1 MPTSRAAPSDLI
13 SSAPL
18 GESLRALAHRGEVR
32 RYSKGTVLIE
42 EGDRGDT
49 IFIVLQGRLRA
60 FSRHPSNEREITFGI
75 YGPGEY
81 VGEMGLDGGLRSAS
95 VVAVD
100 DCSCSRVGR
109 PTLEVHIAADP
120 GFAFVLLAKVIRRAR
135 SATLSLKQIALN
147 DVYGRVKLLLEATA
161 LPQPDGSRLV
171 IDRPTHEAISQQV
184 GCGREMVS
192 RVISELKKAGVIS
205 DVPGG
210 WRLTGALP
218 PRW

>member
-13 SSAPL
+13 NRAPL
-18 GESLRALAHRGEVR
+18 DESLRALAHRGEVR
-32 RYSKGTVLIE
+32 RYSKGAVLIE

-49 IFIVLQGRLRA
+49 IFIILQGRLRA
-60 FSRHPSNEREITFGI
+60 YSRHQSNQREITFGI
-75 YGPGEY
+75 YGAGEY
-81 VGEMGLDGGLRSAS
+81 VGEMGLDGGPRSAS

-100 DCSCSRVGR
+100 TCTCARIGR
-109 PTLEVHIAADP
+109 PTLEAHIAANP
-120 GFAFVLLAKVIRRAR
+120 GFAIELLAKVIRRAR

-147 DVYGRVKLLLEATA
+147 DVYGRVKLLLESMAQV
-161 LPQPDGSRLV
+161 QPDGSRLV
-171 IDRPTHEAISQQV
+171 LDRPTHEAISQQA

-192 RVISELKKAGVIS
+192 RVISELKKAGVLS